1 MILLREELGEVLR
14 EARTS
19 QGRTLRQVSSQASIS
34 LGYLSELERGDKE
47 ASSELL
53 ASVCTALGVPLSG
66 VLAEVATR
74 VARAEE
80 RSAPVVLPVGESRV
94 SASAA

>member
-34 LGYLSELERGDKE
+34 LGYLSELERGEKE

-74 VARAEE
+74 MARAEE

>member
-34 LGYLSELERGDKE
+34 LGYLSELERGEKE

>member
-34 LGYLSELERGDKE
+34 LGYLSELERGEKE

-66 VLAEVATR
+66 ILAEVSTR

>member
-34 LGYLSELERGDKE
+34 LGYLSELERGEKE

-74 VARAEE
+74 VAGAEE

>member
-34 LGYLSELERGDKE
+34 LGYLSELERGEKE

-66 VLAEVATR
+66 VLAEVAAR